1 MEEFNN
7 IEQCILRVLNGSASA
22 EDKNVVESWKAVTPS
37 NEKLFGEYKSIWQIL
52 DNYSLVL
59 SINTDDAAKELNKN
73 LNRQKKSKRNWS
85 VYALVASIILPLLII
100 ASLYLYLNQVKS
112 PDIKPVQKVFTSYGV
127 RKQVVLPDSSV
138 VWLNAGSSLE
148 FPMSFSETKREVT
161 LKGEGYFDVVNK
173 PGQPFYVSVENMYV
187 KALGTEFNV
196 TAYPEEEL
204 IETTLL
210 SGSVH
215 LVQRKDASER
225 IIAQMRPNQH
235 ITYNKNDNKMKLTEE
250 SESPPE
256 QRKTANIPMQKFS
269 LDRQVVT
276 NKHTAWIA
284 GRLVFRN
291 DSMEEIAR
299 RLGRWYN
306 VKVTLKHDMLK
317 KYSYTATFTNE
328 TLEQALELLRLS
340 APIQYTIK
348 ERKKINETSYTKRE
362 VIIDIMK

>member
-1 MEEFNN
+1 
-7 IEQCILRVLNGSASA
+7 
-22 EDKNVVESWKAVTPS
+22 
-37 NEKLFGEYKSIWQIL
+37 
-52 DNYSLVL
+52 
-59 SINTDDAAKELNKN
+59 
-73 LNRQKKSKRNWS
+73 
-85 VYALVASIILPLLII
+85 
-100 ASLYLYLNQVKS
+100 
-112 PDIKPVQKVFTSYGV
+112 
-127 RKQVVLPDSSV
+127 
-138 VWLNAGSSLE
+138 
-148 FPMSFSETKREVT
+148 
-161 LKGEGYFDVVNK
+161 VVNK